1 MALLTRTEIA
11 PSQEFRKGKVP
22 SASYTLTD
30 YQGIACGFPL
40 SQPEPEPC

>member
-1 MALLTRTEIA
+1 VALLTRTEIG
-11 PSQEFRKGKVP
+11 PSQEFRNKVP